1 VLNVD
6 ILFRRQ
12 LPEKKHFDKTQSADR
27 QHDKP
32 TDTSTDNNDC
42 LKLVKILFNA
52 AAITIRWCGPRGGG
66 CSRFVGKLLVLEM

>member
-1 VLNVD
+1 MTN
-6 ILFRRQ
+6 Q
-12 LPEKKHFDKTQSADR
+12 Q
-27 QHDKP
+27 